1 MTTAN
6 NYDGEDFCCTD
17 AAPCSVHQLPAEIRL
32 VTVLDAMFETA
43 AAPALGCADA
53 IADGPEPCQICGAW
67 TYSLLCARCEALA

>member
-17 AAPCSVHQLPAEIRL
+17 AAPCSVHQLP
-32 VTVLDAMFETA
+32 V
-43 AAPALGCADA
+43 
-53 IADGPEPCQICGAW
+53 ADGPEPCQICGAW